1 MADDQSYEIKYQK
14 GFNEGY
20 LISKHE
26 PDLAEKLS
34 QIKSDNP
41 RMEGFRDGRSELIQE
56 KEHYPQWLKRDVTK
70 MFGDKPKE
78 DKDLDKM

>member
-1 MADDQSYEIKYQK
+1 MADDQTSEAKYQK

-34 QIKSDNP
+34 QVKSDNP
-41 RMEGFRDGRSELIQE
+41 RMEGFLDGRNEFIQE
-56 KEHYPQWLKRDVTK
+56 KAHYPQWLKRDFAKT
-70 MFGDKPKE
+70 FGAKQKEEKDQDKS
-78 DKDLDKM
+78 